1 MKIHEYQAK
10 ELLRKFGVNAQ
21 EGFCVESVSDAKTAA
36 QKLFDGGA
44 KKIVVKAQIHSGGR
58 GKGGGVKLADS
69 VDSAA
74 AVAEKMLGMQ
84 LVTHQT
90 GAAGKRVNK
99 VLLTDAVDI
108 KKEYYLSVTMDGA
121 AGCPIIVASK
131 EGGTEIEEVA
141 HNNPSAIIT
150 KAISPVAGIKDF
162 HARDLAAMIEIP
174 PHLTKDFITLLKS
187 MYKCFVEKDCALLE
201 INPLV
206 LTGEGTLLA
215 IDAKV
220 SFDENALFRHPDIVA
235 LRDIAEEDE
244 KEAKAAE
251 NGLSYVSLE
260 GNIGCMVNGAGLAMA
275 TMDIIKAYGGEPA
288 NFLDVGG
295 TASAEK
301 VAAAFKILL
310 SDKNVK
316 CILVNIFG
324 GIMKCDIIAEGI
336 IKAARE
342 VNLSVPLVVRLDG
355 TNVAAGREILAGS
368 GLEIT
373 AADSLSRAARLA
385 VEKAV

>member
-21 EGFCVESVSDAKTAA
+21 EGFCVESVADAEIAA
-36 QKLFDGGA
+36 KNMFDGGA

-69 VDSAA
+69 VSSAV

-90 GAAGKRVNK
+90 GAAGKTVNK

-108 KKEYYLSVTMDGA
+108 KKEYYLSITMDGA
-121 AGCPIIVASK
+121 QGCPIIVASK

-150 KAISPVAGIKDF
+150 LPISPIAGIKDF

-174 PHLTKDFITLLKS
+174 PALTKDFIVLLKA

-251 NGLSYVSLE
+251 TGLSYVSLE

-336 IKAARE
+336 IRAARE

-368 GLEIT
+368 GLAIT
-373 AADSLSRAARLA
+373 SADSLSRAARLA